1 MYRLRCWRS
10 WTKPCWERHTG
21 TLQTAGRVGWDPA
34 AQGSGEQETAPP
46 PLTSIGFGW
55 VDGGCRPWPLSKQ
68 RPWTESRGAS
78 GLFPGMAVARTA
90 KILVGVGGHFGGFGL
105 WPCLAEGGGIN
116 PGWINQGPS
125 AVPREL
131 TT

>member
-1 MYRLRCWRS
+1 M
-10 WTKPCWERHTG
+10 
-21 TLQTAGRVGWDPA
+21 
-34 AQGSGEQETAPP
+34 
-46 PLTSIGFGW
+46 TSIGFGW
-55 VDGGCRPWPLSKQ
+55 VDGGGRPWPLSKQ

-116 PGWINQGPS
+116 PGWINQGPP
-125 AVPREL
+125 AVPRKL